1 MVGVLVPLLNMDEI
15 DDRPFPS
22 CPLPLCQKK
31 SSSETSHENLFCP
44 HNPFLTDQ
52 THFLIK
58 AFARGLVLKQ
68 RHKVTWKWG
77 IGYSLNTSCRI
88 C

>member
-1 MVGVLVPLLNMDEI
+1 MVGVLVPLLDEI
-15 DDRPFPS
+15 DNRPFPS
-22 CPLPLCQKK
+22 CPLPLYQKNVFK
-31 SSSETSHENLFCP
+31 RNENENLFCP
-44 HNPFLTDQ
+44 HTPCHTNQ

-58 AFARGLVLKQ
+58 GFAHALGLGWKQ
-68 RHKVTWKWG
+68 KHMVTWKWV